1 MDRFFDS
8 KRFENGWHPG
18 EDELLCFV
26 DGEVPADTST
36 EIETHLE
43 ACWTC
48 RAKTDKIQRTISSFV
63 GYLNDGLLPNIDP
76 PPREWRTFDARMKRV
91 ADETANRPLLFRWYD
106 LVRNLHLPSAASTR
120 WTASLLGILGIVF
133 LFAHLQGPSPLSANQ
148 VIQRATE
155 AQERRLQRVA
165 HPVVYKKLRVERRES
180 TSQMGSSVTWEIWND
195 AVGGGFRQRVEDSK
209 GKKLVDPKSESTVTE
224 GGPPH
229 REPAIKDP
237 HQALTGQSDHQ
248 DLPSILQD
256 LDQVLQSNRMNRR
269 DPLSPAGYASWR
281 NSIRRQSEEVRETIL
296 PDGER
301 GLTLLTAALPPP
313 AVDSIVRAELVIRVE
328 DWHPVAHRFQ
338 VQGQHGT
345 RNYDLTET
353 EFQILASNAL
363 PHSIFEDTSVASPLV
378 LTPPATPP
386 SAVLLPDRNESVA
399 SEVETLFALHR
410 VRACMGRPISVVR
423 AASGRIEVKGIVD
436 TNARKAE
443 LLETLKGIP
452 WINTRIQ
459 TIEEMPAE
467 TSQGAEYSRVG
478 EKNLTLSTAE
488 QNANTRSEGHQLIIQ
503 DLLEEYF
510 ASKEKS
516 DFGQQ
521 GSGEMNTQQK
531 IAALSHDVVSFSE
544 AALEQAWALR
554 RLAELSSSLKNEVL
568 RTSSRR
574 LLELMVRDHLNE
586 LQKEIIQ
593 ARTLARPVLSGLV
606 SDRSGSPMKN
616 SEVHLGTPGS
626 EDSGWAQA
634 SLRVFSAVDRMVRL
648 TLGLF
653 ADTSFPLEARDETMG
668 EVLQEFD
675 RLEHETHKLDR
686 EVSQFFSE
694 KTESITS
701 LESKGQ

>member
-1 MDRFFDS
+1 MDRLFDS

-26 DGEVPADTST
+26 DGELPADTSI
-36 EIETHLE
+36 EIKIHLE

-48 RAKTDKIQRTISSFV
+48 RAKTDKIQHTISSFV
-63 GYLNDGLLPNIDP
+63 GYLNDGFVPNIDP
-76 PPREWRTFDARMKRV
+76 PPGEWRTFDARIKRV
-91 ADETANRPLLFRWYD
+91 AEETANRPLLFRWYD
-106 LVRNLHLPSAASTR
+106 LVRNLHLPSVASAR
-120 WTASLLGILGIVF
+120 WTASLLGILGFVF

-209 GKKLVDPKSESTVTE
+209 GKKLVDPKSERTLTE
-224 GGPPH
+224 GGSPH
-229 REPAIKDP
+229 RVPATKDP
-237 HQALTGQSDHQ
+237 HRVLTGPSDHQ
-248 DLPSILQD
+248 DLLAILQD

-269 DPLSPAGYASWR
+269 DPLSPTGYASWR
-281 NSIRRQSEEVRETIL
+281 NSIRPQSEEVRETIL

-301 GLTLLTAALPPP
+301 GLTLLTAALAPP

-345 RNYDLTET
+345 RNYDLTEI

-363 PHSIFEDTSVASPLV
+363 PHSIFEDTSVSAPLV
-378 LTPPATPP
+378 LTQPATPP
-386 SAVLLPDRNESVA
+386 QSVLLPDGNESLA

-423 AASGRIEVKGIVD
+423 AASGRIEVRGLVD

-452 WINTRIQ
+452 WVNTRIQ
-459 TIEEMPAE
+459 TIEETQAE
-467 TSQGAEYSRVG
+467 PSQRAEFSSVG
-478 EKNLTLSTAE
+478 EKNSTLSTTE
-488 QNANTRSEGHQLIIQ
+488 QNADTRSKNHQLIIQ
-503 DLLEEYF
+503 DLLGEYF

-521 GSGEMNTQQK
+521 GRGEMNTQQK
-531 IAALSHDVVSFSE
+531 IAALSHDAVSFSE

-554 RLAELSSSLKNEVL
+554 RLAELSSSLKNEAL

-586 LQKEIIQ
+586 LQKEINQ
-593 ARTLARPVLSGLV
+593 ACTLVRPVLSALL
-606 SDRSGSPMKN
+606 SDKNGSSTKN
-616 SEVHLGTPGS
+616 PEVPLGTPGD

-634 SLRVFSAVDRMVRL
+634 SLRLFSGVDRTVRL

-653 ADTSFPLEARDETMG
+653 ADTSFPLKSRDDMME
-668 EVLQEFD
+668 ELLSEFD
-675 RLEHETHKLDR
+675 RLEDETHNLER
-686 EVSQFFSE
+686 EVSQALSE
-694 KTESITS
+694 NTESITS
-701 LESKGQ
+701 LGSTGQ